1 MGQFVEVD
9 DMLFKPKDTRR
20 RCKSLEGLKA
30 CPNDS
35 KCSSLIHLSCCYMY
49 FMFLDVERKQNLCKW
64 KLWKKICHL
73 SFACTYIFEFS
84 IVDIVDGL
92 SISCIRFL
100 VPIGNWQKHG
110 MLRGLLSIS
119 IDKI

>member
-20 RCKSLEGLKA
+20 WWKSIEGLKA

-35 KCSSLIHLSCCYMY
+35 KCSTLMQLNCCYMY
-49 FMFLDVERKQNLCKW
+49 FMFLDVERKWNMCEG
-64 KLWKKICHL
+64 KLWKKICLL
-73 SFACTYIFEFS
+73 SSACAYIFEFL

-92 SISCIRFL
+92 SIS
-100 VPIGNWQKHG
+100 
-110 MLRGLLSIS
+110 
-119 IDKI
+119 